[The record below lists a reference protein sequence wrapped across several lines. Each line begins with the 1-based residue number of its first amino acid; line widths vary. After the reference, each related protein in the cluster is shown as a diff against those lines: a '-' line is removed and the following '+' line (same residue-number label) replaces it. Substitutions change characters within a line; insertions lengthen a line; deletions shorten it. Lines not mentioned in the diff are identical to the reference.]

1 MFIGNFQG
9 TYEHPSIAKTPKTIK
24 KKHDEI
30 LRDYMKHFCTVRD
43 AIPYIKDIEVI
54 NAFHRISDIKTM
66 EEIAMKRPR
75 TVAGLLVIADICIE
89 AFEAWAQLLESRRK
103 GPAKKKQD
111 DREVNT
117 TD

>member
-9 TYEHPSIAKTPKTIK
+9 TYERSSIAKTPKTIK
-24 KKHDEI
+24 KKHDES

-75 TVAGLLVIADICIE
+75 TVVGLFVIADICIE
-89 AFEAWAQLLESRRK
+89 AFEARAQLLESRRK